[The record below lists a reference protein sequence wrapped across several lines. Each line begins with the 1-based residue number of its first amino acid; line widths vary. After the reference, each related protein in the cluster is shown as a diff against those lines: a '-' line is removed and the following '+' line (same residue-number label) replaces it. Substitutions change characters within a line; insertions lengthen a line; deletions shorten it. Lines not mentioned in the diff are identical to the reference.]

1 MQKLAVLA
9 MAGLMSVTA
18 SATNWL
24 LIHKSSELTRYIDV
38 DSISDS
44 GKYKTFFIRNIYET
58 PYLAAPYALVD
69 QTLSFSRFDCKSNPK
84 KFQVLSVV
92 SYNDNKVVRSTGYDE
107 NGEWYVVYP
116 GTIAETQ
123 AIIVCAR

>member
-1 MQKLAVLA
+1 MKKLAVLV
-9 MAGLMSVTA
+9 MADLMSVTA

-69 QTLSFSRFDCKSNPK
+69 
-84 KFQVLSVV
+84 
-92 SYNDNKVVRSTGYDE
+92 
-107 NGEWYVVYP
+107 
-116 GTIAETQ
+116 
-123 AIIVCAR
+123 

>member
-1 MQKLAVLA
+1 M
-9 MAGLMSVTA
+9 
-18 SATNWL
+18 
-24 LIHKSSELTRYIDV
+24 
-38 DSISDS
+38 
-44 GKYKTFFIRNIYET
+44 
-58 PYLAAPYALVD
+58 
-69 QTLSFSRFDCKSNPK
+69 
-84 KFQVLSVV
+84 LSVV